1 MNKTLLTFGLL
12 GFLAAGSAIA
22 VSSFHNSQ
30 TSTNASNTMADSHAE
45 QSMPGMNDSEM
56 PTEQH
61 GSQNEH
67 SGHSGSAATAKASLA
82 KPWIISHN
90 KSTPLTIAV
99 TNLRGKAI
107 AQFDTFQEKLMHLI
121 VVSDDLQFFDHIHP
135 VYKGNGRFDVSA
147 KFPQPGAYTLFSDY
161 KPTGQV
167 EQVSVLKVQ
176 SPGTPPTANAIDYA
190 TVKYL
195 DTIKVNPMIVPALKA
210 DTIKVS
216 LAIAPTT
223 LKAGQEAELQFTL
236 QQPNGATVT
245 DLQPYLGEKGH
256 LVILKRSAPLTRAD
270 YIHAHALKDGPTAQ
284 VKFMTTFPQPG
295 QYKLWG
301 QFQRNGQIVVS
312 DFWVNVL

>member
-12 GFLAAGSAIA
+12 GFLAAGSAVA
-22 VSSFHNSQ
+22 VSSFHRSYRQ
-30 TSTNASNTMADSHAE
+30 TSTNAPNTMADSHAGH
-45 QSMPGMNDSEM
+45 SMPRMNGSEM
-56 PTEQH
+56 PSEQH

-67 SGHSGSAATAKASLA
+67 SDHGGSVATAKASLA

-90 KSTPLTIAV
+90 KPTPLTIAV
-99 TNLRGKAI
+99 TNQQGKAI
-107 AQFDTFQEKLMHLI
+107 AQFDMFQEKLMHLI

-135 VYKGNGRFDVSA
+135 AYKGNGRFDVSA

-161 KPTGQV
+161 KPTGQS

-176 SPGTPPTANAIDYA
+176 SPGSTPVANTVDYA
-190 TVKYL
+190 TTKQL
-195 DTIKVNPMIVPALKA
+195 DT
-210 DTIKVS
+210 TKVS
-216 LAIAPTT
+216 LAIAPTS

-236 QQPNGATVT
+236 QQSNGAAVT

-295 QYKLWG
+295 KYKLWG
-301 QFQRNGQIVVS
+301 QFQRNGQIVVA
-312 DFWVNVL
+312 DFWVNAL